1 MATAEQIG
9 SALQTGGRV
18 VGQSLDHRA
27 EHYLVGATVP
37 DEWSVIEAAARVAA
51 RLDALAVHR
60 LRAQQREDT
69 TARPLLTP
77 NAGVEALGLPVPPRP
92 ADPEQASG
100 CSVLEGL
107 YTALQHGGETDD
119 DREAAARR
127 YLAGLPRDSVK
138 AAKRELQRRRTQPA
152 GTPDGEDDGEDDGEG
167 EGGEEPPPPTAR
179 TVQAGDTL
187 RRRVQALEAERARVT
202 RRPARKGPTT
212 EELLRGL
219 IGALHRLYC
228 TPPDRPE
235 ETPAAPTVT
244 RGSQPP
250 PPPDEPCGTG
260 QETAPPTCPPEE
272 ETH

>member
-9 SALQTGGRV
+9 AALQTEGRV
-18 VGQSLDHRA
+18 VGQNLDHRA

-51 RLDALAVHR
+51 RLDALAVHH

-77 NAGVEALGLPVPPRP
+77 NAGVEALGLPVLPRP

-127 YLAGLPRDSVK
+127 YLAGLPRDSVT

-152 GTPDGEDDGEDDGEG
+152 GTPDGEDDGEG

-179 TVQAGDTL
+179 TVQAGDAL

-202 RRPARKGPTT
+202 RRPARKEPTT
-212 EELLRGL
+212 EELLQGL
-219 IGALHRLYC
+219 IGALHRLYR
-228 TPPDRPE
+228 TPPDHPATPPYAARTAPS
-235 ETPAAPTVT
+235 PAASSSTCSPVAAAC
-244 RGSQPP
+244 SSPP
-250 PPPDEPCGTG
+250 ALPAAD
-260 QETAPPTCPPEE
+260 ASASN
-272 ETH
+272 